1 MVSFLAAVAL
11 IGLSCLSTVVSAAPF
26 TFPLANSLPNITN
39 PSKQLTI
46 IEDKAHGS
54 LPNEAP
60 PSSIQANTLTSLQL
74 VAFNELFEV
83 AFFTELISNPRSWNY
98 ADLSGAPRDLPKSY
112 KEGLYYLLAGENPG
126 STGAGTGTPGTG
138 PTGTATGTV
147 PGTDSTGTGP
157 PGSDGVSRL
166 TSQGFPVRGARHSGR
181 DGYMFVVE
189 NGKDWKTERTSFV

>member
-126 STGAGTGTPGTG
+126 STGAGTGTP
-138 PTGTATGTV
+138 AQV
-147 PGTDSTGTGP
+147 
-157 PGSDGVSRL
+157 
-166 TSQGFPVRGARHSGR
+166 QRHSYGHSFRHRFGR
-181 DGYMFVVE
+181 YRSPRLRPPSWRLALD
-189 NGKDWKTERTSFV
+189 